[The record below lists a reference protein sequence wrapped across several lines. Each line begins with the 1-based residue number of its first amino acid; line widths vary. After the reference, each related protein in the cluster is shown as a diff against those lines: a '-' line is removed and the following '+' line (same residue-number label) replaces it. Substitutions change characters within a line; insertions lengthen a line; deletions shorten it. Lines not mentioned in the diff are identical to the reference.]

1 MKWIKLV
8 VKYPRFFIITLILL
22 TIFFGYEIKN
32 IKVDVDIIHSL
43 PQSIPAKKLY
53 DKMNEIFPSK
63 EIILVAVE
71 SRRGTVFKPEIIKKV
86 YQLTREFENIKD
98 LYKVISPTNVDII
111 EASPE
116 GMEIHPILRKIPKTP
131 EEIQEFMKK
140 LNDSPLASGNL
151 VSKDKRALGIMLML
165 KKDADTKKV
174 SKEVIQIYK
183 KYIDD
188 TVNISATGKPIVNYY
203 LSIGVGRDMG
213 ILFTIAIV
221 VIVFLLL
228 ITFRSVRGVAI
239 PFFVVISSVA
249 WTLGTMALTGF
260 PMSHSTEM
268 MPILLMAIGVA
279 DSIHILKYYYSFS
292 EKFRDP
298 QVLVMEVFRELFAP
312 VTMTSLTTMAGF
324 IALNTSK
331 TESLAELGYFT
342 AYGVFIAWIYSV
354 TFVPATLS
362 ILKAPS
368 SVRGGMGWFQRIV
381 DRFMEKYSESLSKY
395 QKAILWGIVA
405 LILISLTGT
414 LQLKFEQSSIAEF
427 PRNHPL
433 RIADRIINQH
443 FAGSTT
449 FDIMFEGKSNNVIQE
464 PSVLSAIDR
473 IEQYA
478 LTLPHVGGGQSL
490 ADFIKL
496 MNRVMHNND
505 PSYYRIPSEKEKIID
520 YDENGNPVTVEVN
533 GRDLIAQYLTLYEMS
548 ARPDD
553 FAHLVD
559 LNYRNAR
566 LILFINSDKNTIL
579 KPIDKKLTA
588 FVKKEVKGL
597 PVNAEITGIAKLMMV
612 VNDLVV
618 RGQALSLIVSLILIW
633 ILTTIMFRSL
643 TVGFF
648 NTIPLF
654 ISQLINFGI
663 MGFFSIPVQIV
674 TMVTTSVAI
683 GVGVDYAIH
692 YIHNY
697 RWHLALGEDYD
708 TAMKSS
714 IKEAGS
720 PIILNALTV
729 GLGFLVLVFSSFR
742 GVSNMGLLIGLTMFT
757 TSIGALTILPV
768 IFVTVKP
775 KSLLKSA
782 EVIKNEIQRS

>member
-1 MKWIKLV
+1 MKWIKIVEKFPYL
-8 VKYPRFFIITLILL
+8 FIVALTLL
-22 TIFFGYEIKN
+22 TLFFGYRIKD

-71 SRRGTVFKPEIIKKV
+71 SRKGSIFKPEIIKKV
-86 YQLTREFENIKD
+86 WDLTNQLEEIKD

-111 EASPE
+111 EATPD
-116 GMEIHPILRKIPKTP
+116 GMEIHPILSHVPVTKK
-131 EEIQEFMKK
+131 EIEKFKKK

-151 VSKDKRALGIMLML
+151 VSRDQRAFGIMLML
-165 KKDADTKKV
+165 KKDADSKAVSKKV
-174 SKEVIQIYK
+174 IDIYK
-183 KYIDD
+183 HYIDSE
-188 TVNISATGKPIVNYY
+188 VNISATGKPIINYY

-213 ILFTIAIV
+213 MLFSIALIV
-221 VIVFLLL
+221 IILLL
-228 ITFRSVRGVAI
+228 FFTFRSFRGVI
-239 PFFVVISSVA
+239 LPLWVVISSVT
-249 WTLGTMALTGF
+249 WTLGTMAILGF

-268 MPILLMAIGVA
+268 MPILLMSIGVA
-279 DSIHILKYYYSFS
+279 DSIHILKYYYRFS
-292 EKFRDP
+292 MRYRQP
-298 QVLVMEVFRELFAP
+298 TTLVNEVFKELFSP

-324 IALNTSK
+324 IALNTSR

-342 AYGVFIAWIYSV
+342 AYGVLVAWIYSV
-354 TFVPATLS
+354 TFLPAVLS
-362 ILKAPS
+362 ILKPPRS
-368 SVRGGMGWFQRIV
+368 PDKVGFFQRVIDSLM
-381 DRFMEKYSESLSKY
+381 DRYSTSILNY
-395 QKAILWGIVA
+395 RRPMLWGIV
-405 LILISLTGT
+405 ILIIISGLGASR
-414 LQLKFEQSSIAEF
+414 LKFEQSSIEEF
-427 PRNHPL
+427 PADHPL
-433 RIADRIINQH
+433 RIADRIINEH

-449 FDIMFEGKSNNVIQE
+449 FDIMFEGKEKDVILD
-464 PSVLSAIDR
+464 PAVLKAIDN

-478 LTLPHVGGGQSL
+478 LKLKHVGGAQSL

-496 MNRVMHNND
+496 MNRVMHDND
-505 PSYYRIPSEKEKIID
+505 PSYYRIPGEKEKITD
-520 YDENGNPVTVEVN
+520 FDENGNPVTIEVN
-533 GRDLIAQYLTLYEMS
+533 GKDLIAQYLALYEMS

-579 KPIDKKLTA
+579 KPIDRAITRK
-588 FVKKEVKGL
+588 VKEETRGL
-597 PVNAEITGIAKLMMV
+597 PINAEITGIAKLMMV

-618 RGQALSLIVSLILIW
+618 KGQAISLLTSLFLIW
-633 ILTTIMFRSL
+633 LLTTIMFRSGV
-643 TVGFF
+643 VGFF
-648 NTIPLF
+648 NTIPLI

-663 MGFFSIPVQIV
+663 MGYFSIPVQIV

-692 YIHNY
+692 YVHNF
-697 RWHLALGEDYD
+697 RWQLAKGLNYED
-708 TAMKSS
+708 AMKES
-714 IKEAGS
+714 IREAGS

-729 GLGFLVLVFSSFR
+729 GLGFLVLVFSSFK

-768 IFVTVKP
+768 IFITAKP

-782 EVIKNEIQRS
+782 EVIKDEVSEE